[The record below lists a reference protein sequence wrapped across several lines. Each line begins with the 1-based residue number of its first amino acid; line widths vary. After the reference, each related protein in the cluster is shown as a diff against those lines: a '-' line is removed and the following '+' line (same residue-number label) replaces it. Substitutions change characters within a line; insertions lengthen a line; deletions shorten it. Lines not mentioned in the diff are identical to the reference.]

1 MMMYKNLQ
9 EPSWEQMDKQKRMY
23 VWMDGLEG
31 MWMGYWY
38 VQLKQ
43 QSYVHQFRKKLWLCL
58 IMLISIIAVTTSA
71 RVTQE
76 GLHRLPK
83 SKNYH
88 KQHYVTSWE

>member
-9 EPSWEQMDKQKRMY
+9 KPSWEQMDKQKRMY

-43 QSYVHQFRKKLWLCL
+43 SYVHQFRKK
-58 IMLISIIAVTTSA
+58 
-71 RVTQE
+71 
-76 GLHRLPK
+76 
-83 SKNYH
+83 
-88 KQHYVTSWE
+88 

>member
-43 QSYVHQFRKKLWLCL
+43 QSYVHQFRKK
-58 IMLISIIAVTTSA
+58 
-71 RVTQE
+71 
-76 GLHRLPK
+76 
-83 SKNYH
+83 
-88 KQHYVTSWE
+88 